1 MIPFITWYFLL
12 LILGWL
18 TFPLTY
24 FLFPKLSD
32 RGYTLART
40 VGLLI
45 WGYAF
50 WLFASFGMAQN
61 DLGGILFALTILIA
75 LSVWSFV
82 NYKSEIINFIQT
94 NRRLIITTEI
104 LFFIAF
110 AFLAFLRSA
119 NSELYSTEKPMEL
132 MFINSIM
139 RSETFPPQDAWLSG
153 YAISYYYFGYV
164 MTAMLAKFSNI
175 NGSTAHNLMT
185 SLVFA
190 LGAIGSYGILYNLL
204 SSVRS
209 RKSEDRVSA
218 STVNGFALLAP
229 LFLLLM
235 SNFETLLEVLHRA
248 GIFWTKDTNGT
259 FTSSFWTWL
268 DMKELSQPP
277 IEPLGLIPERYLWW
291 WRASRV
297 VQDYSIAGVWTGDVI
312 DEFPFFSFLLGD
324 LHPHV
329 LAIPFSLLA
338 ISVALNIF
346 LGGWRGKLEAFGV
359 QLHLNI
365 TGFFFSALVLGGL
378 AFLNTWDILVGATLI
393 CSAYIFSR
401 VNSDGWSWKRL
412 EDLFTLA
419 LPLGAVSLFLYFPFY
434 LGFSSQA
441 GGLLP
446 SFMYPTRGTH
456 LWVMWGT
463 LLIPIFS
470 YLIYLSSQA
479 KKSSYQMEHGFDI
492 ASSDTMTANWKLG
505 LYLGIG
511 FTVFLIV
518 LMFLIGGIG
527 FIVERDFVNFQLD
540 SFGMTVSQFIGATS
554 LRRLSHIASLITLLA
569 VLIPTLSFLFN
580 KSRYSNSDSQTP
592 NQESLSNHH
601 FLLLLLTLGT
611 ILILAPEFVY
621 LRDQFGYRINTVFKF
636 YYQAWILWSIVA
648 AFAVTILFQNLEKVW
663 STVFRIVIGFVI
675 FCGLLYPTFGL
686 LTKTNQFNPPFGY
699 SLNDFDR
706 VRREN
711 PEEAAAVEFLL
722 TVPHGVIA
730 EAIGDGYSGYGRI
743 SMLTGLQTVLGWP
756 GHEAQWRGTFEPQGT
771 RRNDIQRLYTTSS
784 WEEAQTIIR
793 QYNIRYIYIGSLERS
808 SMPVNEEKFYLFL
821 TPIFQQ
827 GNTVILEVPK

>member
-1 MIPFITWYFLL
+1 MTSFFIWYFILT
-12 LILGWL
+12 ILGWL

-40 VGLLI
+40 AGLLI

-61 DLGGILFALTILIA
+61 DVGGILFALAILIG
-75 LSVWSFV
+75 LSAWSLFTHHV
-82 NYKSEIINFIQT
+82 SLITFIKDNKS
-94 NRRLIITTEI
+94 LIITTEI
-104 LFFIAF
+104 LFLIAF
-110 AFLAFLRSA
+110 AFLAFLRAA
-119 NSELYSTEKPMEL
+119 NSELQSTEKPMEL
-132 MFINSIM
+132 MFINSIL
-139 RSETFPPQDAWLSG
+139 RSETFPPQDVWLSG

-164 MTAMLAKFSNI
+164 MTAMLAQLSGV

-190 LGAIGSYGILYNLL
+190 LGTIGSYGILYNLL
-204 SSVRS
+204 TNYASRNSRHSSLITS
-209 RKSEDRVSA
+209 S
-218 STVNGFALLAP
+218 FLAP

-248 GIFWTKDTNGT
+248 GIFWTKDANGT
-259 FTSSFWTWL
+259 FISSFWTWL

-277 IEPLGLIPERYLWW
+277 SEPFGLIPDRYLWW

-297 VQDYSIAGVWTGDVI
+297 IQDYDIAGGFREVI

-346 LGGWRGKLEAFGV
+346 LGGWRGKIEFFGV
-359 QLHLNI
+359 QLHLNPI
-365 TGFFFSALVLGGL
+365 GFFFSALVLGGL

-401 VNSDGWSWKRL
+401 VDSDGWSWKRL

-419 LPLGAVSLFLYFPFY
+419 LPLGAVSLILYFPFY

-446 SFMYPTRGTH
+446 NFMYPTRGIH

-470 YLIYLSSQA
+470 YLIYLISRRGDPSELINESNESGRVAPTLQP
-479 KKSSYQMEHGFDI
+479 
-492 ASSDTMTANWKLG
+492 NWKLG

-511 FTVFLIV
+511 FTLFLFA
-518 LMFLIGGIG
+518 LTFLIGWIG
-527 FIVERDFVNFQLD
+527 SIVEKDFVNFQLA
-540 SFGMTVSQFIGATS
+540 SFNMTVSQFIGATS
-554 LRRLSHIASLITLLA
+554 LRRLTYIGSLITLLA
-569 VLIPTLSFLFN
+569 VFIPTLSFLFHKISGL
-580 KSRYSNSDSQTP
+580 KSQVSS
-592 NQESLSNHH
+592 HH
-601 FLLLLLTLGT
+601 FPLLLLTLGT

-648 AFAVTILFQNLEKVW
+648 GFAIAILLQNLQKVYAI
-663 STVFRIVIGFVI
+663 VFRVVIGFVI
-675 FCGLLYPTFGL
+675 FCGLLYPTFGVM
-686 LTKTNQFNPPFGY
+686 TKTNNLNPPFGY
-699 SLNDFDR
+699 TLNDFER
-706 VRREN
+706 VWRET
-711 PEEAAAVEFLL
+711 PEDAAAIEFLL
-722 TVPHGVIA
+722 TQPKGIIA
-730 EAIGDGYSGYGRI
+730 EAIGGGYSAYGRI
-743 SMLTGLQTVLGWP
+743 SMYTGFQTVLGWT
-756 GHEAQWRGTFEPQGT
+756 GHEAQWRGSYEPQGT
-771 RRNDIQRLYTTSS
+771 RFDDINRLYTTSN
-784 WEEAQTIIR
+784 WEEAQDIINT
-793 QYNIRYIYIGSLERS
+793 YNIRYIYIGNLERT
-808 SMPVNEEKFYLFL
+808 SMPVNEEKFYLYL

-827 GNTVILEVPK
+827 GNTVIFEVPK